1 MIKFFV
7 IIVLLIGGV
16 VLFVVMSGREGDEV
30 GVSNEL
36 GARSKLEERSRL
48 NASEPSDNTNV
59 GDDSNSESPLVG
71 GFVPPISQAK
81 KRVTKKPFGIKITPE
96 NSPISPEQFSGYH
109 TGTDFEIFPEE
120 EKADVPVMAICKG
133 TIQEKRTIAGY
144 GGVVIQTCEYRGEIV
159 SVLYGHLRI
168 ASVKQ
173 KIGDELFPGKS
184 FAVLGTGSSAQTS
197 GERKHLHLGIIKG
210 TRVDV
215 RGYVQRESELAGWID
230 PMVLVTP

>member
-1 MIKFFV
+1 MIKRIV
-7 IIVLLIGGV
+7 IVV
-16 VLFVVMSGREGDEV
+16 VLVCVVLSFFLIQRHRRSV
-30 GVSNEL
+30 RVSNEQAAQSAPTEQAV
-36 GARSKLEERSRL
+36 GRETSATISDPNDGTNTVKADEER
-48 NASEPSDNTNV
+48 
-59 GDDSNSESPLVG
+59 
-71 GFVPPISQAK
+71 FIPPISRPK
-81 KRVTKKPFGIKITPE
+81 ERVTKKPFGIKITPE

-109 TGTDFEIFPEE
+109 TGTDFEIFSGEE
-120 EKADVPVMAICKG
+120 NADVPVMAICKG

-173 KIGDELFPGKS
+173 KIGDELFPGES
-184 FAVLGTGSSAQTS
+184 FAVLGTGGGVETS
-197 GERKHLHLGIIKG
+197 GERKHLNLGIIKG

>member
-16 VLFVVMSGREGDEV
+16 VLFVVMSGHEDDEV

-36 GARSKLEERSRL
+36 GTRSELEERSRL
-48 NASEPSDNTNV
+48 NTSEPSGNTIV
-59 GDDSNSESPLVG
+59 GGDSNSESSVVS

-81 KRVTKKPFGIKITPE
+81 DRVTKKPFGIKI
-96 NSPISPEQFSGYH
+96 SPKDSPVSPERFSGYH
-109 TGTDFEIFPEE
+109 TGTDFEVFPGEE
-120 EKADVPVMAICKG
+120 HVDIPVVAVCSG
-133 TIQEKRTIAGY
+133 VIQDKRVISGY
-144 GGVVIQTCEYRGEIV
+144 GGVVIQQCEHQEEPLL
-159 SVLYGHLRI
+159 VLYGHLRI
-168 ASVKQ
+168 TSVKQ
-173 KIGDELFPGKS
+173 NAGDELRVGES

-230 PMVLVTP
+230 PMVLVAP